1 MQYFRY
7 CILPKSF
14 LLVVGFFLRQ
24 EDYQSWMFV
33 NVPIASSA
41 TRAKKRNTRMLSLQN
56 RIMEIASLKDGDKE
70 KMTRTRK
77 YLGAFSGM
85 LNI

>member
-7 CILPKSF
+7 SSLPKSF
-14 LLVVGFFLRQ
+14 LLVVGFLRR

-41 TRAKKRNTRMLSLQN
+41 TPRQEKELPACSDLYN
-56 RIMEIASLKDGDKE
+56 RIMEKLP
-70 KMTRTRK
+70 
-77 YLGAFSGM
+77 
-85 LNI
+85 

>member
-7 CILPKSF
+7 PILPKSF
-14 LLVVGFFLRQ
+14 LLVVGFSLRR

-41 TRAKKRNTRMLSLQN
+41 TPRQEK
-56 RIMEIASLKDGDKE
+56 EILACSDL
-70 KMTRTRK
+70 
-77 YLGAFSGM
+77 
-85 LNI
+85 

>member
-7 CILPKSF
+7 PILPKSF
-14 LLVVGFFLRQ
+14 LLVVGFSLRR

-41 TRAKKRNTRMLSLQN
+41 TPRQEKKYSHA
-56 RIMEIASLKDGDKE
+56 RIYSIA
-70 KMTRTRK
+70 
-77 YLGAFSGM
+77 
-85 LNI
+85 

>member
-7 CILPKSF
+7 PILPKSF
-14 LLVVGFFLRQ
+14 LLVVGFSLRR

-41 TRAKKRNTRMLSLQN
+41 TPRQEKKYSHARFIESHNGNTF
-56 RIMEIASLKDGDKE
+56 LKGW
-70 KMTRTRK
+70 R
-77 YLGAFSGM
+77 
-85 LNI
+85 

>member
-7 CILPKSF
+7 PILPKSF
-14 LLVVGFFLRQ
+14 LLVVGFSLRR

-41 TRAKKRNTRMLSLQN
+41 TPRQERNTRMLGFIESHN
-56 RIMEIASLKDGDKE
+56 GNTFLKGW
-70 KMTRTRK
+70 R
-77 YLGAFSGM
+77 
-85 LNI
+85 